1 MTSLQISWVNWM
13 KGAEN
18 FEVAPGTAY
27 SDIMIP
33 TLDTI
38 RSAYVI
44 HMLITNKKPVCIVCF
59 ERILGSF
66 LLVLRTNLIPA
77 S

>member
-1 MTSLQISWVNWM
+1 M

-18 FEVAPGTAY
+18 YTVAPGISY
-27 SDIMIP
+27 SDIMVP

-44 HMLITNKKPVCIVCF
+44 HMLITNKKPVRLIV
-59 ERILGSF
+59 
-66 LLVLRTNLIPA
+66 
-77 S
+77 